1 MPKQPRKTT
10 GAKRNSIHNGSH
22 VARALHEIKKQSAN
36 EVESMDKAKK
46 ESLSAIANVSEM
58 SESFQKNYKKIAAWY
73 IDTVENLA
81 KEGLTLREKS
91 MVWAKDTPLAAV
103 IEAQNSMAQQLV
115 ENSLSFARTIF
126 QIDKEEEKLKRAVE
140 A

>member
-1 MPKQPRKTT
+1 
-10 GAKRNSIHNGSH
+10 
-22 VARALHEIKKQSAN
+22 
-36 EVESMDKAKK
+36 MDKAKK
-46 ESLSAIANVSEM
+46 ESLSAIANMSEM